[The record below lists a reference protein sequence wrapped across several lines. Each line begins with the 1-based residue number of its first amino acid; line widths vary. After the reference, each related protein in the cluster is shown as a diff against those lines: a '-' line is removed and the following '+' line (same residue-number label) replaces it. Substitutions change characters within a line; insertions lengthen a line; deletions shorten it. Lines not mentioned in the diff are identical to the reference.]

1 MLSTIFRKDVGYT
14 LIFLF
19 ALINGV
25 LIYHDFYYL
34 LLFPVVLLVSYW
46 FVFRLDIIFLL
57 IVFCTPLSFNFE
69 NLFSGGIG
77 FYFPT
82 EPLLLLFTLIFI
94 IKLIKDKKL
103 KAELSHLK
111 HPLTTLIILHL
122 GWIFLTSISSEMP
135 LVSFKFLLARTWF
148 ICPLYFYGALY
159 FKKGPKAI
167 KRFIAA
173 YTIPMFIAT
182 CYTLINHMTHGFS
195 EEAGHWVMWPF
206 FKDHTSY
213 GAILAMTI
221 PMAFWLLKN
230 SSNPIYRFF
239 YILIIVT
246 LLIGLYFSYTRAAWL
261 TMFGGLIVYL
271 LYTYRIKLKWLIYI
285 SVLPIIFFIFNF
297 KEISYVLN
305 KNDAEHT
312 TEDFSERLESM
323 SNVSTD
329 ASNLERLNRWNSAI
343 ELFKERPFFGWG
355 PGTYAFVY
363 APYQDASDLTIIST
377 NFGDGGNAHSEYL
390 GPLSEQGVL
399 GFFAIFAIVFAFFYY
414 SGIYYIKSTINYN
427 KGITLMIIVSL
438 ATYFSHGI
446 LNNYLDTDKASV
458 LVWGLISLFI
468 CISSSELLQKKE
480 NVN

>member
-1 MLSTIFRKDVGYT
+1 
-14 LIFLF
+14 
-19 ALINGV
+19 
-25 LIYHDFYYL
+25 
-34 LLFPVVLLVSYW
+34 
-46 FVFRLDIIFLL
+46 
-57 IVFCTPLSFNFE
+57 
-69 NLFSGGIG
+69 
-77 FYFPT
+77 
-82 EPLLLLFTLIFI
+82 
-94 IKLIKDKKL
+94 
-103 KAELSHLK
+103 
-111 HPLTTLIILHL
+111 
-122 GWIFLTSISSEMP
+122 
-135 LVSFKFLLARTWF
+135 
-148 ICPLYFYGALY
+148 
-159 FKKGPKAI
+159 
-167 KRFIAA
+167 
-173 YTIPMFIAT
+173 MFIAT

-195 EEAGHWVMWPF
+195 EEFLLGHWVMWPF

-343 ELFKERPFFGWG
+343 ELFKERPFLDG
-355 PGTYAFVY
+355 
-363 APYQDASDLTIIST
+363 DLEHMLLYMRLIR
-377 NFGDGGNAHSEYL
+377 
-390 GPLSEQGVL
+390 
-399 GFFAIFAIVFAFFYY
+399 
-414 SGIYYIKSTINYN
+414 
-427 KGITLMIIVSL
+427 M
-438 ATYFSHGI
+438 
-446 LNNYLDTDKASV
+446 
-458 LVWGLISLFI
+458 LVI
-468 CISSSELLQKKE
+468 
-480 NVN
+480 